1 MSVETYGIIKKKTSA
16 KRIAEYLKTK
26 YTNVKLLKKDKEPVF
41 ENLYKIKFQDK
52 KDHRLMYIIQHD
64 KKHPVDPEDYWVEL
78 DEYNTDYFTK
88 TSFTSINL
96 GYWGNSVKIIK
107 DIVEHF
113 GGGYICECDTHNLF
127 RKVDIND

>member
-16 KRIAEYLKTK
+16 KRIVEYLKTR
-26 YTNVKLLKKDKEPVF
+26 YTNVKLLKRDKSPVF
-41 ENLYKIKFQDK
+41 ENVYRISFQDGE
-52 KDHRLMYIIQHD
+52 DYRLMYIIQHD
-64 KKHPVDPEDYWVEL
+64 KKHPVDPKDYWVEI

-88 TSFTSINL
+88 TSFTAMDL

-113 GGGYICECDTHNLF
+113 GGGYICECDTHDLF
-127 RKVDIND
+127 RKVK